1 MPSAG
6 IDGALVERFRRDLGD
21 LLASAG
27 LALEAKIGVALSGG
41 PDSLAL
47 LVLAAAAGPTM
58 AMTVDHGLREDS
70 AAEADTAG
78 RVARSLGVPHAV
90 IRVSV
95 APGGEG
101 MQGEARRAR
110 YAALGEWATAQGLAG
125 VLTAHHADDQ
135 AETLLMRLSRGSG
148 LAGLTGIRP
157 SRPLCPREGGGPVSS
172 AGLDSRLRGSTVM
185 LLRPL
190 LGWRKAEL
198 EEIVAAS
205 GIEPARDPSN
215 TNPRFDR
222 TAARSLLAQADWID
236 PRRLAASASHLAD
249 AEAALAAITLQRAAD
264 AISDD
269 DGTVVLR
276 WTGIR
281 ELDRRLL
288 VHLLADRFAKRPDG
302 PAVERA
308 MVALQRG
315 ETVTIADIIGRPQGQ
330 RWHFR
335 AAPPRRSA

>member
-6 IDGALVERFRRDLGD
+6 IDGEPVERFRRDLGD
-21 LLASAG
+21 LLAGAG
-27 LALEAKIGVALSGG
+27 LARDARVGVALSGG

-47 LVLAAAAGPTM
+47 LMLAAAAGPTM
-58 AMTVDHGLREDS
+58 AMTVDHGLRADS
-70 AAEADTAG
+70 AAEAEIAG
-78 RVARSLGVPHAV
+78 RVAQSLGVPHA
-90 IRVSV
+90 IARVSV

-101 MQGEARRAR
+101 LQGEARRAR
-110 YAALGEWATAQGLAG
+110 YAALGKWATAQGLAA

-157 SRPLCPREGGGPVSS
+157 SRPCGNT
-172 AGLDSRLRGSTVM
+172 AM

-198 EEIVAAS
+198 EAIVADA

-215 TNPRFDR
+215 HNPRFDR

-249 AEAALAAITLQRAAD
+249 AEAALAAITLQHAAD
-264 AISDD
+264 TISGDAE
-269 DGTVVLR
+269 TITLR

-281 ELDRRLL
+281 ELDRRLVL
-288 VHLLADRFAKRPDG
+288 HLLADRFAKRPDG

-308 MVALQRG
+308 MAALRRA
-315 ETVTIADIIGRPQGQ
+315 ETVTIADILARPEGSQ
-330 RWHFR
+330 WHFR
-335 AAPPRRSA
+335 AAPPRQSA

>member
-6 IDGALVERFRRDLGD
+6 IDGGLVERFRRDLGD

-27 LALEAKIGVALSGG
+27 LARDAKVGVALSGG
-41 PDSLAL
+41 PDSVAL
-47 LVLAAAAGPTM
+47 VMLAAAAGPTM
-58 AMTVDHGLREDS
+58 AMTVDHGLRDDS
-70 AAEADTAG
+70 APEAETAG
-78 RVARSLGVPHAV
+78 QVARSLGVPHA
-90 IRVSV
+90 IARVSV

-101 MQGEARRAR
+101 LQGEARRAR
-110 YAALGEWATAQGLAG
+110 YAALGEWAIAQALTA

-135 AETLLMRLSRGSG
+135 AETVLMRLSRGAG

-157 SRPLCPREGGGPVSS
+157 ARPLDETRSGGP
-172 AGLDSRLRGSTVM
+172 L

-198 EEIVAAS
+198 GNIVAVS
-205 GIEPARDPSN
+205 GIVPAHDSSN
-215 TNPRFDR
+215 HNPRFDR

-249 AEAALAAITLQRAAD
+249 AEAALAAITLQRAVD
-264 AISDD
+264 AISTDD
-269 DGTVVLR
+269 AGVTLL
-276 WTGIR
+276 WTGLR
-281 ELDRRLL
+281 ELDRRLV

-308 MVALQRG
+308 MAALRRG
-315 ETVTIADIIGRPQGQ
+315 ETVTIADILIRPDGE

>member
-6 IDGALVERFRRDLGD
+6 IDGELVDRLRRDLGD

-27 LALEAKIGVALSGG
+27 LAREAKVGVALSGG

-47 LVLAAAAGPTM
+47 LMLAAAAGPTM

-70 AAEADTAG
+70 AAEAETAG
-78 RVARSLGVPHAV
+78 RVARSLGVSHAV
-90 IRVSV
+90 VRVSV

-101 MQGEARRAR
+101 LQGEARRAR

-157 SRPLCPREGGGPVSS
+157 ARPLDETRS
-172 AGLDSRLRGSTVM
+172 AGPL

-205 GIEPARDPSN
+205 GVVPARDPSN
-215 TNPRFDR
+215 HNPRFDR

-249 AEAALAAITLQRAAD
+249 AEAALAAITLQQAAE

-269 DGTVVLR
+269 DGAIALH

-308 MVALQRG
+308 MTSLQRG
-315 ETVTIADIIGRPQGQ
+315 EIVTIADILARPEGA

>member
-1 MPSAG
+1 
-6 IDGALVERFRRDLGD
+6 
-21 LLASAG
+21 
-27 LALEAKIGVALSGG
+27 
-41 PDSLAL
+41 
-47 LVLAAAAGPTM
+47 
-58 AMTVDHGLREDS
+58 
-70 AAEADTAG
+70 
-78 RVARSLGVPHAV
+78 
-90 IRVSV
+90 
-95 APGGEG
+95 
-101 MQGEARRAR
+101 
-110 YAALGEWATAQGLAG
+110 
-125 VLTAHHADDQ
+125 
-135 AETLLMRLSRGSG
+135 
-148 LAGLTGIRP
+148 
-157 SRPLCPREGGGPVSS
+157 
-172 AGLDSRLRGSTVM
+172 
-185 LLRPL
+185 L

-205 GIEPARDPSN
+205 GVVPARDPSN
-215 TNPRFDR
+215 HNPRFDR

-249 AEAALAAITLQRAAD
+249 AEVALAAITLQRAAD

-269 DGTVVLR
+269 DGAIALR

-308 MVALQRG
+308 MAALQRG
-315 ETVTIADIIGRPQGQ
+315 ETVTIADIIGRPQGS

>member
-6 IDGALVERFRRDLGD
+6 IDGAPVERFRRDLGD
-21 LLASAG
+21 LLASVG
-27 LALEAKIGVALSGG
+27 LARDAKVGVALSGG

-47 LVLAAAAGPTM
+47 LMLAAAAGPTM
-58 AMTVDHGLREDS
+58 AMTVDHGLRDDS
-70 AAEADTAG
+70 AGEAEAAG
-78 RVARSLGVPHAV
+78 LVARSLGVPHA
-90 IRVSV
+90 IARVSV

-101 MQGEARRAR
+101 VQGEARRVR
-110 YAALGEWATAQGLAG
+110 YAALGEWATAQALAG

-157 SRPLCPREGGGPVSS
+157 ARPLDETNPTGP
-172 AGLDSRLRGSTVM
+172 L

-198 EEIVAAS
+198 ETIVAAS
-205 GIEPARDPSN
+205 GIVPACDPSN
-215 TNPRFDR
+215 HNPRFDR

-249 AEAALAAITLQRAAD
+249 AEAALAAITLQRAGD
-264 AISDD
+264 AISQDD
-269 DGTVVLR
+269 AGVTLR

-288 VHLLADRFAKRPDG
+288 VHLLTDRFAKRPDG

-308 MVALQRG
+308 MTSLQRG
-315 ETVTIADIIGRPQGQ
+315 ETVTIADILARSEGPQ
-330 RWHFR
+330 WHFR